1 MSGIL
6 NLKEGFSNKEAA
18 ETRKIHLR
26 QNGTPSKDSDSPREF
41 QSYFIWSPEYLCIT
55 GLMSS
60 VSE

>member
-26 QNGTPSKDSDSPREF
+26 QNGTPTKDSDSPREF
-41 QSYFIWSPEYLCIT
+41 QSYFMELTSFGAQNTFASQVL
-55 GLMSS
+55 
-60 VSE
+60 